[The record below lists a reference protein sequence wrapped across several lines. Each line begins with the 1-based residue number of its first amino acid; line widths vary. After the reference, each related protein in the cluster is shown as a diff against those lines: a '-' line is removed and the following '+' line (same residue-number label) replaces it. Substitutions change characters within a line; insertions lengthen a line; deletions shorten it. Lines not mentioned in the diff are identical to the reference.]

1 MLWRVWGLQLKETG
15 IQVCRCY
22 KSFRGRQIPKEDAA
36 VRQTWGQ
43 PEGSV
48 HQGSARKFSPEFS
61 PRNLHGRKKPSFYKL
76 FIYLHMHTVACS
88 LLTHTQPNFTLSAHF
103 SNTYSKIR
111 KIQRLITQPCTRMA
125 CIFVQRSLYILNI
138 YEYIKF
144 YSEKTKP
151 GDSSM
156 GYQIYSGLFVV
167 ERKG

>member
-1 MLWRVWGLQLKETG
+1 
-15 IQVCRCY
+15 
-22 KSFRGRQIPKEDAA
+22 
-36 VRQTWGQ
+36 
-43 PEGSV
+43 
-48 HQGSARKFSPEFS
+48 
-61 PRNLHGRKKPSFYKL
+61 
-76 FIYLHMHTVACS
+76 
-88 LLTHTQPNFTLSAHF
+88 
-103 SNTYSKIR
+103 
-111 KIQRLITQPCTRMA
+111 MA